1 MIKFD
6 SQNQLYFYRIP
17 LFLSILGLL
26 ENKMKRCKIQIML
39 PVLAGLTLLSACG
52 QNDETAPV
60 SEAASVKLA
69 NGMTVKEQIEARQGQ
84 LKKIGKAFKAI
95 SDQLKAG
102 GPDLAQIQTAAAVVP
117 KEAAGMVDWFPEGT
131 GPESGVK
138 TEALPIIW
146 ESKADFNDK
155 VAAMQDAAA
164 KFDTIAQGGDVAAIG
179 MAFNTTGG
187 TCKACHDKYR
197 EDD

>member
-1 MIKFD
+1 
-6 SQNQLYFYRIP
+6 
-17 LFLSILGLL
+17 
-26 ENKMKRCKIQIML
+26 ML
-39 PVLAGLTLLSACG
+39 PVLAGLSMLSACG

-60 SEAASVKLA
+60 SMAASAELPG
-69 NGMTVKEQIEARQGQ
+69 GMMVKEQIEARQAQ
-84 LKKIGKAFKAI
+84 LKKIGKGFKAI

-102 GPDLAQIQTAAAVVP
+102 SPDLKQIQAAAAVVP

-146 ESKADFNDK
+146 EDKAGFNDK

-164 KFDTIAQGGDVAAIG
+164 KLNTIAQGGDVAAIAA
-179 MAFNTTGG
+179 AFQTTGG

-197 EDD
+197 LDD